1 MLAIQKFTEGGTMS
15 TTKVSTQTPSQTNR
29 SGNSKVG
36 SLGIDERLS
45 CNEIV
50 KICDNEA
57 KSRILG
63 TLDYDK

>member
-1 MLAIQKFTEGGTMS
+1 MS

-29 SGNSKVG
+29 SGNSKGG
-36 SLGIDERLS
+36 SYGIDERLS

-50 KICDNEA
+50 KICDSEA

-63 TLDYDK
+63 TLDYEK